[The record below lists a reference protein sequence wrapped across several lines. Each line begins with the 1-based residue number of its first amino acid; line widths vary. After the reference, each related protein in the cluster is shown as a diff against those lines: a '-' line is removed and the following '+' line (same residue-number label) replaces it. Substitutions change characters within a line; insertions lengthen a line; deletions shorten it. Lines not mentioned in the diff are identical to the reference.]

1 MPCSKEEALQ
11 RLFYNISS
19 SFQLLFIFYFVSST
33 LLSKLS
39 DLFANIPLFQRNQA
53 EHEDCF
59 SEEDV
64 EEEEDEEEEEIQEHY
79 GQSRYYQVGT
89 RENDLVADIIHG
101 GESLLFY
108 HNSVDSPKR
117 HQTVLMEGGGGG
129 GGGGGG
135 EEEEIDH
142 EEKLVH
148 EETDDSNTTNELDSA
163 QDLSFGHRDSESE
176 VEEDGIEEEVPSSD
190 YLLDS
195 GTTDEDGLMLRT
207 DADRHKN
214 DLAQDVGKQ
223 KEGCYDQVHWKKEER
238 TDHFSGNNGSL
249 SAFVQPQ
256 LELENRRS
264 QVIIEKDEE
273 EIFGDSYTI
282 GSTSKSSSEWRS
294 SINCRDSGTED
305 PFSSSSRRSC
315 PKWESYTVFQK
326 YDEEMTFLDRIT
338 AQKLHETES
347 LRSIKACPRSIS
359 ERIVHKI
366 ATINKKLPDVRHNPY
381 RELEAAY
388 VAQICLTW
396 EALNWNYKNF
406 QSKRVARRDFDP
418 GCPAHIA
425 QQFQQFQVLLQR
437 YIENEPY
444 EQGRRPEVYAR
455 MRLLAPKLLQVPEY
469 RDSEDDQIKEE
480 GFRSRISSAAF
491 LMIMEDCIQTF
502 MNFLKA
508 DRARPCQVLAA
519 FFKRHKRSSVD
530 PALLTLMKKVNNKK
544 KMKLKDARRTRKCIR
559 KRKLNVDEEME
570 ILMGLIDLKLVSRVL
585 RMSDLS
591 EEQLHWC
598 EEKMSKVRVSQGK
611 LQRDSSPLF
620 FPSH

>member
-1 MPCSKEEALQ
+1 
-11 RLFYNISS
+11 
-19 SFQLLFIFYFVSST
+19 
-33 LLSKLS
+33 
-39 DLFANIPLFQRNQA
+39 
-53 EHEDCF
+53 
-59 SEEDV
+59 
-64 EEEEDEEEEEIQEHY
+64 
-79 GQSRYYQVGT
+79 
-89 RENDLVADIIHG
+89 
-101 GESLLFY
+101 
-108 HNSVDSPKR
+108 
-117 HQTVLMEGGGGG
+117 MEGGGGG
-129 GGGGGG
+129 G
-135 EEEEIDH
+135 EEIDH
-142 EEKLVH
+142 EEQLVH
-148 EETDDSNTTNELDSA
+148 EETDDSNTTNELVSA
-163 QDLSFGHRDSESE
+163 QDSSVGHHDRESE
-176 VEEDGIEEEVPSSD
+176 VEEDGVEEEVPTAYS
-190 YLLDS
+190 LRDS
-195 GTTDEDGLMLRT
+195 GPTDDVRMTSRT
-207 DADRHKN
+207 ATDRHKN
-214 DLAQDVGKQ
+214 DMARDVGKHEDYYGQ
-223 KEGCYDQVHWKKEER
+223 EYWKKGER
-238 TDHFSGNNGSL
+238 TDRFSGNNGKQN
-249 SAFVQPQ
+249 AFVQPQ
-256 LELENRRS
+256 LELENKRS
-264 QVIIEKDEE
+264 QIMIEKDNDE
-273 EIFGDSYTI
+273 EIFGDSCTV

-326 YDEEMTFLDRIT
+326 YDEEMMFLDRIT

-347 LRSIKACPRSIS
+347 LRSIKVCPRSIS

-366 ATINKKLPDVRHNPY
+366 ATINKKTPDIRHNPY

-406 QSKRVARRDFDP
+406 QSKRVGRHDFDP

-508 DRARPCQVLAA
+508 DKTRPSQVLAA
-519 FFKRHKRSSVD
+519 FFKRRKRSSVD
-530 PALLTLMKKVNNKK
+530 PALLTLMKKFNNKK
-544 KMKLKDARRTRKCIR
+544 KMKLKDLRRTRKCIR
-559 KRKLNVDEEME
+559 KRKLSADEEME
-570 ILMGLIDLKLVSRVL
+570 ILMGLIDLKVVSRVL
-585 RMSDLS
+585 RMSDLG
-591 EEQLHWC
+591 EEQLHWA
-598 EEKMSKVRVSQGK
+598 EEKMSKVRVSQGM

-620 FPSH
+620 FPAH